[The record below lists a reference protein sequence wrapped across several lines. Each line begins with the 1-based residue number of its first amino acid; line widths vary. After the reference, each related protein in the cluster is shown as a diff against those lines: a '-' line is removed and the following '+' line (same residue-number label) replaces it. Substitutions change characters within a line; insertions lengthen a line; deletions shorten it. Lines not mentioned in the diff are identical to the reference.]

1 MIVMYIM
8 MLKLNKLCRWFNM
21 NESRQNY
28 LDNISNQIE
37 NQLIDLCLDDNEI
50 IYICNNIKK
59 HCRNK

>member
-59 HCRNK
+59 HCK